1 MFVYQDGYYRPA
13 ENLIIFPEVQR
24 ILCEQVNKNAKTETL
39 HKIQDMTIA
48 ERSIFETAP
57 MSKIPMANGVYD
69 YETKEFGPHL
79 PDFHFTFQFPIKF
92 DINATCPKTEAFFDQ
107 VLTPEQKI
115 IMEEWLGFYF
125 VRNYM
130 FKKAMIFVGEGDTGK
145 TTLLEVITNLLGHQ
159 NISSISLQ
167 KMSSDKFSAAHLYGK
182 HGNVVDELS
191 ARDISDTG
199 AFKMATGNGSI
210 TGEYKYGNQFPFV
223 NYSKF
228 TFACNRIPDVSSD
241 ANDDAYFNRW
251 IVIRFE
257 NKIEKKIPNFIET
270 LNTDE
275 ERSGLFNLAM
285 RGLERLKSQGKFS
298 YNYDATQTKTEMLRS
313 GSSLAMFVSDR
324 KSVV

>member
-1 MFVYQDGYYRPA
+1 MSEEERTKPYSQEEIQEILAEINPFGPSNKDAVLGIPKNLQGRQPKEEDLAKEYKTNKTHATYSLAQYITHKYSIITVGEHEREVFVYQDGYYRPA

-167 KMSSDKFSAAHLYGK
+167 K
-182 HGNVVDELS
+182 
-191 ARDISDTG
+191 
-199 AFKMATGNGSI
+199 
-210 TGEYKYGNQFPFV
+210 
-223 NYSKF
+223 
-228 TFACNRIPDVSSD
+228 
-241 ANDDAYFNRW
+241 
-251 IVIRFE
+251 
-257 NKIEKKIPNFIET
+257 
-270 LNTDE
+270 
-275 ERSGLFNLAM
+275 
-285 RGLERLKSQGKFS
+285 
-298 YNYDATQTKTEMLRS
+298 
-313 GSSLAMFVSDR
+313 
-324 KSVV
+324 